1 MGTLAQRLKSVMDEQ
16 GVSQNALAKAIG
28 VTQPSIK
35 KIIDGNTLEPK
46 KIMEIA
52 TALGVDA
59 EWLKTGKGEQ
69 PSFSQAQQA
78 VENDEE
84 DEKHQLRVEV
94 LDVYAS
100 AGNGSFLTG
109 DLAADICAIE
119 FENEYFAQSF
129 QRANEKGLAII
140 NVTGD
145 SMEPTLQNG
154 DLLYVDTRK
163 NYYLGDGIYVFS
175 FKDRIYV
182 KRLQFAGNKLLI
194 ISDNTRYQ
202 VWDITEDN
210 EDQFIIH
217 GKVEFLQGKI
227 RRI

>member
-1 MGTLAQRLKSVMDEQ
+1 MGTLAQRLKVIMDEQ
-16 GVSQNALAKAIG
+16 GISQNALARMVG

-35 KIIDGNTLEPK
+35 KIIDGDTLEPK
-46 KIMEIA
+46 KILEIA
-52 TALGVDA
+52 NALGVSV

-69 PSFSQAQQA
+69 PTFSQA

-84 DEKHQLRVEV
+84 EDKPQLRVEV

-100 AGNGSFLTG
+100 AGNGTFITG
-109 DLAADICAIE
+109 DLAAEICAIE
-119 FENEYFAQSF
+119 FENEYFMQNF
-129 QRANEKGLAII
+129 QRATEKGMSII
-140 NVTGD
+140 NVSGD

-163 NYYLGDGIYVFS
+163 NYYCGDGIYVFS
-175 FKDRIYV
+175 FNDAIYV
-182 KRLQFAGNKLLI
+182 KRLQLAGRKLLI
-194 ISDNTRYQ
+194 HSDNKYYDT
-202 VWDITEDN
+202 WDINTEN

-227 RRI
+227 RRVG